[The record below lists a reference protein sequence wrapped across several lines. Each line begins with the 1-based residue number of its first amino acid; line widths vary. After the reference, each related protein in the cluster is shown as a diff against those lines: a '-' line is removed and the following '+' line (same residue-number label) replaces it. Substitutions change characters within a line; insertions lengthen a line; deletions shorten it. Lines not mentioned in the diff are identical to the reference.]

1 MQMRKIIK
9 LPALVTMTSVISI
22 VLWEQTNFSSLFNEH
37 LWLLGAAVIFLALI
51 ISPLFGFFW
60 YRQRMR
66 YYGLQYEMAQK
77 ENRMRDELKESENK
91 SKEILEDAAVGYHEL
106 DTKGRIVQT
115 SRAELAMLGY
125 TQDEMLG
132 EYIWKFVEE
141 EEALQMKVLAILSG
155 RMSPSGDAYE
165 RTFRRKDGNT
175 FFVLME
181 DRLLRDDDGKII
193 GIRTTIENI
202 NMQKQAKESIQES
215 EEKFR
220 AIATLANDA
229 ILLMDDDGAISMWNQ
244 AAEKIFG
251 YTEEEALGK
260 TLHKLLVPTQYYESS
275 THGFER
281 FRTTGEGSAIGKT
294 LELSAL
300 RKDGAEFPIS
310 LSLSSFK
317 LNGKWNAVGIIRDI
331 TERRHAEEEL
341 QESENKYRC
350 IFENV
355 QDVYYETLIDG
366 TILEISPSIGYISKG
381 QYSRNELIGKSANE
395 FYSNDDEREG
405 LLLALKERGS
415 IMDFEITMKNRD
427 GSFIPCSI
435 SAKIQFNAQGAPAKI
450 IGSIRDITKRKRVEE
465 ALKVNELRFRSLYEN
480 TTIGLY
486 RTTPDGNI
494 LLANPALVKML
505 GYKSFQDLAQRNLE
519 KDGFEPSYQ
528 RKEFLGKIERDGE
541 VKNLESTWIDQD
553 GATIVVL
560 ENARAIRD
568 SQNKTIFYDGTVE
581 DITNWKRAGEA
592 LAKEHNLLQMLMD
605 NIPDGIYF
613 KDTESRF
620 IQVNMAQARHLGLT
634 NPEEMIN
641 KTDFDFFSE
650 EHARP
655 AYEDEQEIMRSGIP
669 IVGKAE
675 KEIWHDGKEGWV
687 SSTKM
692 PLRDHEGQIIGTFGL
707 SRDITEAKQIQNA
720 LKEAKEA
727 AEAAVKAKSEFL
739 AVMSHEIRT
748 PMNGVIGMTDLLE
761 HTELTTEQADYV
773 ETIRVSGETLLAVI
787 NDILDFSKIEASKI
801 ELEEEPFELNV
812 CIEEVF
818 DLLAPRSRQKNL
830 DLLYRIDP
838 DIPQFI
844 VGDRLRLR
852 QILYNLVGNAVKF
865 TEKGEI
871 MISVGLNSQ
880 NNKAL
885 ELLFA
890 VKDTGI
896 GIPIHKLEKL
906 FKPFS
911 QADSSITR
919 RYGGTGLGLAISM
932 RLVEL
937 MGGSIRAESIEGEGS
952 NFVFT
957 MKTSVPQ
964 NELNISKS
972 YLHENEFELANKRV
986 LIVDDNKTNLQILKE
1001 LCQVWKLIPR
1011 TTSSPAEA
1019 LRWITRE
1026 DPFDLAIFDLQMPEM
1041 DGIQLATEVRKQ
1053 RPKEALPFI
1062 LFSSLGTNV
1071 TGSDIPADLF
1081 QKQIF
1086 KPVKQSQL
1094 FNAILEVLAGKK
1106 FLQERRMKT
1115 VQKEEGIALGH
1126 ALVKILIAEDGFVNK
1141 KILLRMLKQIGC
1153 YADVVSDGL
1162 QAVKAVEAVHYDIV
1176 FMDVHMPEM
1185 DGLEATRKIV
1195 NSRMANERPKI
1206 IALTA
1211 DAMSGD
1217 KEKCI
1222 EAGMDDYITK
1232 PVRLEEVI
1240 SAVKR
1245 WAPAQANFTAESD
1258 KKEKQFA
1265 VGETCT
1271 FGLAKAG

>member
-1 MQMRKIIK
+1 
-9 LPALVTMTSVISI
+9 
-22 VLWEQTNFSSLFNEH
+22 
-37 LWLLGAAVIFLALI
+37 
-51 ISPLFGFFW
+51 
-60 YRQRMR
+60 
-66 YYGLQYEMAQK
+66 
-77 ENRMRDELKESENK
+77 
-91 SKEILEDAAVGYHEL
+91 
-106 DTKGRIVQT
+106 
-115 SRAELAMLGY
+115 MLGY
-125 TQDEMLG
+125 T
-132 EYIWKFVEE
+132 
-141 EEALQMKVLAILSG
+141 
-155 RMSPSGDAYE
+155 
-165 RTFRRKDGNT
+165 
-175 FFVLME
+175 
-181 DRLLRDDDGKII
+181 
-193 GIRTTIENI
+193 
-202 NMQKQAKESIQES
+202 
-215 EEKFR
+215 
-220 AIATLANDA
+220 
-229 ILLMDDDGAISMWNQ
+229 
-244 AAEKIFG
+244 
-251 YTEEEALGK
+251 
-260 TLHKLLVPTQYYESS
+260 
-275 THGFER
+275 
-281 FRTTGEGSAIGKT
+281 
-294 LELSAL
+294 
-300 RKDGAEFPIS
+300 
-310 LSLSSFK
+310 
-317 LNGKWNAVGIIRDI
+317 
-331 TERRHAEEEL
+331 
-341 QESENKYRC
+341 
-350 IFENV
+350 
-355 QDVYYETLIDG
+355 
-366 TILEISPSIGYISKG
+366 
-381 QYSRNELIGKSANE
+381 
-395 FYSNDDEREG
+395 
-405 LLLALKERGS
+405 
-415 IMDFEITMKNRD
+415 
-427 GSFIPCSI
+427 
-435 SAKIQFNAQGAPAKI
+435 
-450 IGSIRDITKRKRVEE
+450 
-465 ALKVNELRFRSLYEN
+465 
-480 TTIGLY
+480 
-486 RTTPDGNI
+486 
-494 LLANPALVKML
+494 
-505 GYKSFQDLAQRNLE
+505 SFQDLAQKNLE
-519 KDGFEPSYQ
+519 KDSFEPSYQ
-528 RKEFLGKIERDGE
+528 RKEFLEKIEKDGE
-541 VKNLESTWIDQD
+541 VKNLESSWICQD
-553 GATIVVL
+553 GSAIVVL

-568 SQNKTIFYDGTVE
+568 SQNKTFFYDGTVE

-655 AYEDEQEIMRSGIP
+655 AYEDEQAIMHSGMP
-669 IVGKAE
+669 MVGKAE
-675 KEIWHDGKEGWV
+675 KETWHDGKEGWV

-692 PLRDHEGQIIGTFGL
+692 PLRDHQGQIIGTFGL
-707 SRDITEAKQIQNA
+707 SRDITESIRMRDA

-787 NDILDFSKIEASKI
+787 NDILDFSKIESSKI
-801 ELEEEPFELNV
+801 DLEEEPFELNV

-818 DLLAPRSRQKNL
+818 DLLAPRSHQKNL

-871 MISVGLNSQ
+871 MISVGLNSR

-952 NFVFT
+952 TFVFT

-1019 LRWITRE
+1019 LRWIERE

-1053 RPKEALPFI
+1053 RPKEVLPFI

-1071 TGSDIPADLF
+1071 KGLDIPADLF

-1094 FNAILEVLAGKK
+1094 FNAILEVLAGKE

-1115 VQKEEGIALGH
+1115 VQKEEEIAFGPSP
-1126 ALVKILIAEDGFVNK
+1126 VKILIAEDGVVNK

-1153 YADVVSDGL
+1153 AADVVSDGL

-1195 NSRMANERPKI
+1195 NSRTANERPKI

-1232 PVRLEEVI
+1232 PVRLEEVV

-1265 VGETCT
+1265 AGETCI
-1271 FGLAKAG
+1271 FSLAKAG

>member
-1 MQMRKIIK
+1 MEDLHMRKIIK
-9 LPALVTMTSVISI
+9 ILALVTVTAIAAI
-22 VLWEQTNFSSLFNEH
+22 ALLEQTNIISLFIEH
-37 LWLLGAAVIFLALI
+37 LRLSGIFVISLALT
-51 ISPLFGFFW
+51 ISLFFVFVS
-60 YRQRMR
+60 YRRRIR
-66 YYGLQYEMAQK
+66 YYHLQYEAEK
-77 ENRMRDELKESENK
+77 RENHAYEELKESENK
-91 SKEILEDAAVGYHEL
+91 FREIFEDAPVGYHEI
-106 DTKGRIVQT
+106 DAEGRIVQMNRT
-115 SRAELAMLGY
+115 ELAMLGY

-132 EYIWKFVEE
+132 KYIWEFVDE
-141 EEALQMKVLAILSG
+141 EEAMQQSVLAALSG
-155 RMSPSGDAYE
+155 RISSSADAYE
-165 RTFRRKDGNT
+165 RTFRRKEGGT
-175 FFVLME
+175 LFVLME
-181 DRLLRDDDGKII
+181 DRLLRDGDGEII

-202 NMQKQAKESIQES
+202 NVQKQTEESIRES
-215 EEKFR
+215 EK
-220 AIATLANDA
+220 
-229 ILLMDDDGAISMWNQ
+229 
-244 AAEKIFG
+244 
-251 YTEEEALGK
+251 
-260 TLHKLLVPTQYYESS
+260 
-275 THGFER
+275 
-281 FRTTGEGSAIGKT
+281 
-294 LELSAL
+294 
-300 RKDGAEFPIS
+300 
-310 LSLSSFK
+310 
-317 LNGKWNAVGIIRDI
+317 
-331 TERRHAEEEL
+331 
-341 QESENKYRC
+341 KYRR
-350 IFENV
+350 IFENI

-366 TILEISPSIGYISKG
+366 TILEVSPSVEIVSKG
-381 QYSRNELIGKSANE
+381 QYHRNELIGKSMFDLYNNIE
-395 FYSNDDEREG
+395 ERHG
-405 LLLALKERGS
+405 LLSALQERGS
-415 IMDFEITMKNRD
+415 VTDYEITLKNRD
-427 GSFIPCSI
+427 GSQIPCSV
-435 SAKIQFNAQGAPAKI
+435 SAKIQFNAQGNPEKI
-450 IGSIRDITKRKRVEE
+450 FGSMHDITEHMRAEE
-465 ALKVNELRFRSLYEN
+465 S
-480 TTIGLY
+480 
-486 RTTPDGNI
+486 
-494 LLANPALVKML
+494 
-505 GYKSFQDLAQRNLE
+505 
-519 KDGFEPSYQ
+519 
-528 RKEFLGKIERDGE
+528 
-541 VKNLESTWIDQD
+541 
-553 GATIVVL
+553 
-560 ENARAIRD
+560 
-568 SQNKTIFYDGTVE
+568 
-581 DITNWKRAGEA
+581 
-592 LAKEHNLLQMLMD
+592 LAKEHNLLQTLMD

-620 IQVNMAQARHLGLT
+620 IKVNKAQARHLRLT

-641 KTDFDFFSE
+641 KSDFDYFSE

-655 AYEDEQEIMRSGIP
+655 AYEDEQEIMRSGEP
-669 IVGKAE
+669 IVGKEE
-675 KEIWHDGKEGWV
+675 KEKWLDGKEGWV

-707 SRDITEAKQIQNA
+707 SRDITDAKRMQSA

-761 HTELTTEQADYV
+761 RTELTPEQADYV
-773 ETIRVSGETLLAVI
+773 DTIRVSGETLLSVI
-787 NDILDFSKIEASKI
+787 NDILDFSKIESSKI

-818 DLLAPRSRQKNL
+818 DLLAPRSQQKNL
-830 DLLYRIDP
+830 DLLYRVDP
-838 DIPQFI
+838 EIPEFI

-852 QILYNLVGNAVKF
+852 QILYNLVGNAIKF

-871 MISVGLNSQ
+871 VVSVGLNHQ
-880 NNKAL
+880 NKKEI

-937 MGGSIRAESIEGEGS
+937 MGGSIRAESVEGEGS
-952 NFVFT
+952 TFIFII
-957 MKTSVPQ
+957 KTTIPQ
-964 NELNISKS
+964 SELNISKTF
-972 YLHENEFELANKRV
+972 LHENEFELANKRV

-1019 LRWITRE
+1019 LRWIMRG

-1053 RPKEALPFI
+1053 RPKEVLPFI

-1071 TGSDIPADLF
+1071 KGLNIPVDLF

-1094 FNAILEVLAGKK
+1094 FDAILKALAGKELLREIRVK
-1106 FLQERRMKT
+1106 A
-1115 VQKEEGIALGH
+1115 VQKELTENTPI
-1126 ALVKILIAEDGFVNK
+1126 KILIAEDGIANQKV
-1141 KILLRMLKQIGC
+1141 LLRMLKQIGC
-1153 YADVVSDGL
+1153 TADVVQNGL
-1162 QAVKAVEAVHYDIV
+1162 EVIKAVEAVRYDII

-1195 NSRMANERPKI
+1195 NSHLASERPKI

-1222 EAGMDDYITK
+1222 ESGMDDYITK

-1245 WAPAQANFTAESD
+1245 WAPLQSKPAVDND
-1258 KKEKQFA
+1258 GKKKQHA
-1265 VGETCT
+1265 VGETPI
-1271 FGLAKAG
+1271 FYLA

>member
-1 MQMRKIIK
+1 
-9 LPALVTMTSVISI
+9 
-22 VLWEQTNFSSLFNEH
+22 
-37 LWLLGAAVIFLALI
+37 
-51 ISPLFGFFW
+51 
-60 YRQRMR
+60 
-66 YYGLQYEMAQK
+66 
-77 ENRMRDELKESENK
+77 
-91 SKEILEDAAVGYHEL
+91 
-106 DTKGRIVQT
+106 
-115 SRAELAMLGY
+115 
-125 TQDEMLG
+125 
-132 EYIWKFVEE
+132 
-141 EEALQMKVLAILSG
+141 
-155 RMSPSGDAYE
+155 
-165 RTFRRKDGNT
+165 
-175 FFVLME
+175 
-181 DRLLRDDDGKII
+181 
-193 GIRTTIENI
+193 
-202 NMQKQAKESIQES
+202 
-215 EEKFR
+215 
-220 AIATLANDA
+220 
-229 ILLMDDDGAISMWNQ
+229 
-244 AAEKIFG
+244 
-251 YTEEEALGK
+251 
-260 TLHKLLVPTQYYESS
+260 
-275 THGFER
+275 
-281 FRTTGEGSAIGKT
+281 
-294 LELSAL
+294 
-300 RKDGAEFPIS
+300 
-310 LSLSSFK
+310 
-317 LNGKWNAVGIIRDI
+317 
-331 TERRHAEEEL
+331 
-341 QESENKYRC
+341 
-350 IFENV
+350 
-355 QDVYYETLIDG
+355 
-366 TILEISPSIGYISKG
+366 
-381 QYSRNELIGKSANE
+381 
-395 FYSNDDEREG
+395 
-405 LLLALKERGS
+405 
-415 IMDFEITMKNRD
+415 
-427 GSFIPCSI
+427 
-435 SAKIQFNAQGAPAKI
+435 
-450 IGSIRDITKRKRVEE
+450 
-465 ALKVNELRFRSLYEN
+465 
-480 TTIGLY
+480 
-486 RTTPDGNI
+486 
-494 LLANPALVKML
+494 

>member
-1 MQMRKIIK
+1 MRKIIK
-9 LPALVTMTSVISI
+9 ILALVTVTAIAAI
-22 VLWEQTNFSSLFNEH
+22 ALLEQTNIISLFIEH
-37 LWLLGAAVIFLALI
+37 LRLSGIFVISLALT
-51 ISPLFGFFW
+51 ISLFFVFVS
-60 YRQRMR
+60 YRRRIR
-66 YYGLQYEMAQK
+66 YYHLQYEAEK
-77 ENRMRDELKESENK
+77 RENHAYEELKESENK
-91 SKEILEDAAVGYHEL
+91 FREIFEDAPVGYHEI
-106 DTKGRIVQT
+106 DAEGRIVQMNRT
-115 SRAELAMLGY
+115 ELAMLGY

-132 EYIWKFVEE
+132 KYIWEFVDE
-141 EEALQMKVLAILSG
+141 EEAMQQSVLAALSG
-155 RMSPSGDAYE
+155 RISSSADAYE
-165 RTFRRKDGNT
+165 RTFRRKEGGT
-175 FFVLME
+175 LFVLME
-181 DRLLRDDDGKII
+181 DRLLRDGDGEII

-202 NMQKQAKESIQES
+202 NVQKQTEESIRES
-215 EEKFR
+215 EK
-220 AIATLANDA
+220 
-229 ILLMDDDGAISMWNQ
+229 
-244 AAEKIFG
+244 
-251 YTEEEALGK
+251 
-260 TLHKLLVPTQYYESS
+260 
-275 THGFER
+275 
-281 FRTTGEGSAIGKT
+281 
-294 LELSAL
+294 
-300 RKDGAEFPIS
+300 
-310 LSLSSFK
+310 
-317 LNGKWNAVGIIRDI
+317 
-331 TERRHAEEEL
+331 
-341 QESENKYRC
+341 KYRR
-350 IFENV
+350 IFENI

-366 TILEISPSIGYISKG
+366 TILEVSPSVEIVSKG
-381 QYSRNELIGKSANE
+381 QYHRNELIGKSMFDLYNNIE
-395 FYSNDDEREG
+395 ERHG
-405 LLLALKERGS
+405 LLSALQERGS
-415 IMDFEITMKNRD
+415 VTDYEITLKNRD
-427 GSFIPCSI
+427 GSQIPCSV
-435 SAKIQFNAQGAPAKI
+435 SAKIQFNAQGNPEKI
-450 IGSIRDITKRKRVEE
+450 FGSMHDITEHMRAEE
-465 ALKVNELRFRSLYEN
+465 S
-480 TTIGLY
+480 
-486 RTTPDGNI
+486 
-494 LLANPALVKML
+494 
-505 GYKSFQDLAQRNLE
+505 
-519 KDGFEPSYQ
+519 
-528 RKEFLGKIERDGE
+528 
-541 VKNLESTWIDQD
+541 
-553 GATIVVL
+553 
-560 ENARAIRD
+560 
-568 SQNKTIFYDGTVE
+568 
-581 DITNWKRAGEA
+581 
-592 LAKEHNLLQMLMD
+592 LAKEHNLLQTLMD

-620 IQVNMAQARHLGLT
+620 IKVNKAQARHLRLT

-641 KTDFDFFSE
+641 KSDFDYFSE

-655 AYEDEQEIMRSGIP
+655 AYEDEQEIMRSGEP
-669 IVGKAE
+669 IVGKEE
-675 KEIWHDGKEGWV
+675 KEKWLDGKEGWV

-707 SRDITEAKQIQNA
+707 SRDITDAKRMQSA

-761 HTELTTEQADYV
+761 RTELTPEQADYV
-773 ETIRVSGETLLAVI
+773 DTIRVSGETLLSVI
-787 NDILDFSKIEASKI
+787 NDILDFSKIESSKI

-818 DLLAPRSRQKNL
+818 DLLAPRSQQKNL
-830 DLLYRIDP
+830 DLLYRVDP
-838 DIPQFI
+838 EIPEFI

-852 QILYNLVGNAVKF
+852 QILYNLVGNAIKF

-871 MISVGLNSQ
+871 VVSVGLNHQ
-880 NNKAL
+880 NKKEI

-937 MGGSIRAESIEGEGS
+937 MGGSIRAESVEGEGS
-952 NFVFT
+952 TFIFII
-957 MKTSVPQ
+957 KTTIPQ
-964 NELNISKS
+964 SELNISKTF
-972 YLHENEFELANKRV
+972 LHENEFELANKRV

-1019 LRWITRE
+1019 LRWIMRG

-1053 RPKEALPFI
+1053 RPKEVLPFI

-1071 TGSDIPADLF
+1071 KGLNIPVDLF

-1094 FNAILEVLAGKK
+1094 FDAILKALAGKELLREIRVK
-1106 FLQERRMKT
+1106 A
-1115 VQKEEGIALGH
+1115 VQKELTENTPI
-1126 ALVKILIAEDGFVNK
+1126 KILIAEDGIANQKV
-1141 KILLRMLKQIGC
+1141 LLRMLKQIGC
-1153 YADVVSDGL
+1153 TADVVQNGL
-1162 QAVKAVEAVHYDIV
+1162 EVIKAVEAVRYDII

-1195 NSRMANERPKI
+1195 NSHLASERPKI

-1222 EAGMDDYITK
+1222 ESGMDDYITK

-1245 WAPAQANFTAESD
+1245 WAPLQSKPAVDND
-1258 KKEKQFA
+1258 GKKKQHA
-1265 VGETCT
+1265 VGETPI
-1271 FGLAKAG
+1271 FYLA